1 MTDSLSRRN
10 FIKASGIALGST
22 ALPATPMMASAAT
35 PKALASNPPDATQQL
50 ANWIVNSKWEDVP
63 QSARYEAVRSVFN
76 WVGCCLGGA
85 RHETTERAIAALA
98 EFSGKPEATVLGR
111 PERLD
116 IMHAAL
122 MNGITSH
129 VLDYD
134 DTHLDT
140 IIHPAGPVASAILAL
155 AERLGTSGKD
165 FMHAFILGV
174 EAECRIGLA
183 VYPSHYERG
192 FHITG
197 TAGVFG
203 GTAAAGKLLGLNE
216 QQMTWALGIA
226 ATQSAG
232 LKEMFGTMCKSFHVG
247 SAGQNGLKAALLAS
261 KNYTSSDSALEAKEG
276 FAFTYSDEQDFSKIT
291 GNLGQTWEVEKN
303 TYKPFS
309 CGIVTHASIDGCIQ
323 LRNEHQLT
331 SEQIEK
337 VSLRVNPLVI
347 KLTGKKTP
355 QTGLEAKFS
364 IFYISAAAIIEG
376 VAGPNQFT
384 DEAVQDPEAIALRD
398 RVEATIDEKVSEE
411 EAYVSITLKNGK
423 VVDKHIE
430 HAIGSVQRPL
440 TKEHLEHKFAG
451 QAQTALPMSQIE
463 DVMAICW
470 EIEGLSMVSEIS
482 RASAAA

>member
-22 ALPATPMMASAAT
+22 ALPVTPMVASAAT
-35 PKALASNPPDATQQL
+35 AKALASNPPDATRQL
-50 ANWIVNSKWEDVP
+50 ASWIVNSKWEDVP

-85 RHETTERAIAALA
+85 RHETTERAISALA

-116 IMHAAL
+116 IMHTAL

-155 AERLGTSGKD
+155 AERLGTSGQD

-261 KNYTSSDSALEAKEG
+261 KNYTSSDGALEAKEG

-291 GNLGQTWEVEKN
+291 DNLGESWEVEKN

-309 CGIVTHASIDGCIQ
+309 CGIVTHPIIDGCIQ
-323 LRNEHQLT
+323 LRDEHQLT

-364 IFYISAAAIIEG
+364 IFYISAASIIEG

-384 DEAVQDPEAIALRD
+384 DEAVRDPEAIALRD
-398 RVEATIDEKVSEE
+398 RVEATIDENVSEE
-411 EAYVSITLKNGK
+411 EAYVSITLKNGR

-440 TKEHLEHKFAG
+440 TTEHLEQKFAD
-451 QAQTALPMSQIE
+451 QAQSALPMSQIE
-463 DVMAICW
+463 NVMAMCW
-470 EIEGLSMVSEIS
+470 EIEGLDEVSEIS
-482 RASAAA
+482 RAAASA

>member
-1 MTDSLSRRN
+1 MTDALSRRN
-10 FIKASGIALGST
+10 FIKASGIALGSA
-22 ALPATPMMASAAT
+22 ALPATPVIANAAT
-35 PKALASNPPDATQQL
+35 AKALASNPPDATRQL
-50 ANWIVNSKWEDVP
+50 ANWIVNSRWEDVP

-85 RHETTERAIAALA
+85 RHDTTGRAINALS

-111 PERLD
+111 EERLD

-155 AERLGTSGKD
+155 AERLGTSGRD

-216 QQMTWALGIA
+216 QQMIWALGIA

-247 SAGQNGLKAALLAS
+247 SAGQNALKAALLAS
-261 KNYTSSDSALEAKEG
+261 SDFTSSNAALEAKEG

-291 GNLGQTWEVEKN
+291 DNLGVTWEVEKN

-309 CGIVTHASIDGCIQ
+309 CGIVTHPIIDGCIQ
-323 LRNEHQLT
+323 LRNEHKLT
-331 SEQIEK
+331 ADQIGK

-347 KLTGKKTP
+347 KLTGKKAP

-384 DEAVQDPEAIALRD
+384 DEAVQNPQAIALRD
-398 RVEATIDEKVSEE
+398 RVEATIDEDVNEE
-411 EAYVSITLKNGK
+411 EAYVSVTLKNGT
-423 VVDKHIE
+423 VYTKHIE

-440 TKEHLEHKFAG
+440 TKEHLELKFSD
-451 QAQTALPMSQIE
+451 QALQALPMSQIE
-463 DVMAICW
+463 DVMALCW
-470 EIEGLSMVSEIS
+470 EVEELDEVSEIS
-482 RASAAA
+482 KASVPA